1 MTTTVRMDMDII
13 GIMILV
19 VIDLGIM
26 DHIRIVHILFIL
38 TDLITNN
45 LNGGNYVHPLLSL

>member
-38 TDLITNN
+38 TDLIINN